1 MATTYR
7 TYPVHLFPWLQL
19 SRGYQSLAALL
30 RAHVEKHSGPLTIAI
45 DGFSGVRWDLF
56 LTGLCQELDASG
68 VPTTCFSTEG
78 CLPSETVLLDM
89 LQPFLTDDPVF
100 GRIFHGHLADL
111 WDGACLDQLR
121 REVAATEGHIIVFG
135 PGAGRIT
142 AADVTV
148 YVDVPKDAGQHL
160 VASGVVSTLGSHGP
174 QSFNLA
180 YKQLYFVDWPLL
192 NREKRHLLPTCH
204 LYVDATAIDDPVIV
218 EGDFLR
224 RALHEL
230 GQQPFRVKPWFAP
243 GPWGGQWMKEHFGL
257 SQDQPNYAWSF
268 ELIAPENGILLGDG
282 TVVLECS
289 FDLLMWQETVPVV
302 GERVAARYGSY
313 FPLRFD
319 YLDTMGGTN
328 LSCQVHPTVD
338 YIRDEFGEPFTQDES
353 YYVVASGEGARIF
366 LGLRDDTDEVAFRE
380 TAYAARDSRV
390 PFAIE
395 DYVHSIPSKPG
406 DLFLIPSG
414 TVHCSGKDNL
424 VLEISATPYIFTMK
438 IYDYLRADLRGRLR
452 HVHLDH
458 AFANLNPSRRAR
470 WVNEHLVQQPRVLRQ
485 GPGCAEY
492 QLGSLDMLFYDV
504 HRLEFMSQIEDTTPA
519 AFVILNLV
527 EGERCTVVVAGQPA
541 EELRFGETLII
552 PASVPR
558 YALVNQGEGIC
569 KVVKAFVK

>member
-1 MATTYR
+1 VDRST
-7 TYPVHLFPWLQL
+7 
-19 SRGYQSLAALL
+19 
-30 RAHVEKHSGPLTIAI
+30 GPLTIAI
-45 DGFSGVRWDLF
+45 DGYSGVRWDVFMAGLSRELEAWN
-56 LTGLCQELDASG
+56 LT
-68 VPTTCFSTEG
+68 TTCFSVER
-78 CLPSETVLLDM
+78 CLPPESVLHDM
-89 LQPFLTDDPVF
+89 LYPFLTDDPVF
-100 GRIFHGHLADL
+100 GCIFHGHLADL
-111 WDGACLDQLR
+111 WDAARVDQLR
-121 REVAATEGHIIVFG
+121 REVASTEGHIIVFG

-142 AADVTV
+142 TAAVTV
-148 YVDVPKDAGQHL
+148 YVDVPKEAGQQL
-160 VASGVVSTLGSHGP
+160 LASGAVSTLGSRGP
-174 QSFNLA
+174 QPFNLA

-192 NREKRHLLPTCH
+192 NREKRRLLPDCH
-204 LYVDATAIDDPVIV
+204 LYVDATAIDEPVIV
-218 EGDFLR
+218 EGDILR

-230 GQQPFRVKPWFAP
+230 GQRPFRVKPWFAA

-268 ELIAPENGILLGDG
+268 EMIAPENGILIGDG
-282 TVVLECS
+282 STVLECS
-289 FDLLMWQETVPVV
+289 FDLLMWQETAPVV

-353 YYVVASGEGARIF
+353 YYITASGEGARVF
-366 LGLRDDTDEVAFRE
+366 LGLRDDTDEEAFRE
-380 TAYAARDSRV
+380 AAFAARDSRL

-406 DLFLIPSG
+406 DLFMIPSG

-438 IYDYLRADLRGRLR
+438 IYDYLRADLGGHLR

-458 AFANLNPSRRAR
+458 AFANLDPSRRAR

-485 GPGCAEY
+485 GPDWAEY
-492 QLGSLDMLFYDV
+492 QLGSLDLLFYGV
-504 HRLEFMSQIEDTTPA
+504 HRLEFSNQIEDTTPA
-519 AFVILNLV
+519 SFVILNMV
-527 EGERCTVVVAGQPA
+527 EGERCAVIVAGRPA

-558 YALVNQGEGIC
+558 YALHNQGEGIC